1 MFKTALILD
10 AREGYE
16 SAKNDK
22 ADIIFQLPV
31 QFSRSAANP
40 CGSRRIGKIETQIQY
55 TLSLCQGLVFMARKP
70 LRECRV
76 NGCHNLTRNGYC
88 DKHLNLK
95 NERHRI
101 YDTTARDKKAAA
113 FYKSD
118 EWKRARKLAL
128 ARCFGICQ
136 DCGGM
141 AEMVHH
147 IKPLREYPE
156 LALVQSNLK
165 PLCNK
170 CHAKY

>member
-1 MFKTALILD
+1 
-10 AREGYE
+10 
-16 SAKNDK
+16 
-22 ADIIFQLPV
+22 
-31 QFSRSAANP
+31 
-40 CGSRRIGKIETQIQY
+40 
-55 TLSLCQGLVFMARKP
+55 MARKP
-70 LRECRV
+70 MRECRV
-76 NGCHNLTRNGYC
+76 TGCHNLTRDGYC
-88 DKHLNLK
+88 DKHLRLK

-101 YDTTARDKKAAA
+101 YDATARDKKAAA

-118 EWKRARKLAL
+118 EWKQARKLAL

-136 DCGGM
+136 DCGGT

-156 LALVQSNLK
+156 LATAQSNLK